1 MEFKVDMPVGFTAPP
16 RPETALTERYNPP
29 ICHSII
35 TPFGQS
41 KAPVSSAVP
50 PGAQSQPVLFM
61 LGGDGQ
67 RSGGR
72 GHLWGPRE
80 DSGRPARWFTG
91 SARGLTK
98 GTKNQ
103 RSEVET

>member
-1 MEFKVDMPVGFTAPP
+1 MEFKVDTPVGFTAPP

-61 LGGDGQ
+61 PGGDGQ
-67 RSGGR
+67 RSGGKSTPLEAKGGLR
-72 GHLWGPRE
+72 APRPLAYRFSKGPHQGGKKLE
-80 DSGRPARWFTG
+80 
-91 SARGLTK
+91 K
-98 GTKNQ
+98 
-103 RSEVET
+103 RS